1 VLPDPAG
8 DLTGAGT
15 LALPACVL
23 GAALAARLT
32 RLTRAAMLDVLG
44 EEFVTAA
51 RARGLRE
58 STVMVKH
65 VLRSALNPVVTV
77 MGLQLAGLLA
87 GAIVVEKVFS
97 RPGLGTLLLDAIS
110 RRDYGV
116 VQGCVIVIAVSY
128 VVVNAL
134 VDLLHAALDPRI
146 RLGEAER

>member
-1 VLPDPAG
+1 
-8 DLTGAGT
+8 
-15 LALPACVL
+15 
-23 GAALAARLT
+23 
-32 RLTRAAMLDVLG
+32 
-44 EEFVTAA
+44 
-51 RARGLRE
+51 
-58 STVMVKH
+58 MVKH